1 MQILLGLAGSAA
13 RGCPAQAEYDLDLFG
28 GNFNGPQIYVF
39 SARQDARDPTP
50 DPAPRR
56 FPRPNRRWREKPT
69 AGVKDV
75 GEPCARER
83 HARSDG
89 RTLATERRDPT
100 VTVEPRRETRDHG
113 SRSYRSSPPPR
124 QRPALNSGEGVLR
137 SNASALSRARLMAAS
152 VACAGRL
159 LLASNDLLVVGSLG
173 GSVKG
178 PSTGRPVPS
187 AHARGPS
194 AAARPA
200 AGRTRR
206 DRPWPYGRRW
216 R

>member
-1 MQILLGLAGSAA
+1 VPRVHRPNTTSTPSAA
-13 RGCPAQAEYDLDLFG
+13 TSTGRRSTS
-28 GNFNGPQIYVF
+28 
-39 SARQDARDPTP
+39 SARQHARDPTP

-56 FPRPNRRWREKPT
+56 FPRPNGRWREKPT

-89 RTLATERRDPT
+89 STLATERRDPT

-173 GSVKG
+173 GVWVKG

-200 AGRTRR
+200 AGKTRR